1 MTPRSVFQPVR
12 KGALARYER
21 ILRAARD
28 IIIEQGSISPLS
40 INQLANRSGVSR
52 VSIYYF
58 FESTDQVLQVL
69 YDQAVESLEAALTE
83 DDISDVEDWEAVVER
98 FLGKVIDYYHE
109 HPVAMI
115 LSLAPVSFTEVNQQ
129 NRRISASLF
138 QHLVTNSRWEQKASM
153 LRACE
158 IAVEVT
164 DAVMRKSFI
173 EEGHI
178 TAEFQQDA
186 LIAFI
191 SFIKATNQHQ
201 SPINNKKEI
210 SL

>member
-1 MTPRSVFQPVR
+1 
-12 KGALARYER
+12 
-21 ILRAARD
+21 
-28 IIIEQGSISPLS
+28 
-40 INQLANRSGVSR
+40 
-52 VSIYYF
+52 
-58 FESTDQVLQVL
+58 
-69 YDQAVESLEAALTE
+69 QAVESLEAALTE